1 MRKHRQ
7 QAPSRNVQALAELG
21 LFSAGLMHEIKNALQ
36 AIANALFL
44 LSEEHSLTPTI
55 RQEVAIARRELSR
68 ALDLSAQTLALT
80 REENPVDLSLG
91 DLLEEVLSTY
101 SAKIAYKHFTV
112 ERQYE
117 FDGKI
122 QGSPGAIRQVFSNI
136 VLNALESAP
145 FETGKLVIHTYAC
158 RSSRNGKTPGV
169 QIDFADN
176 GPGIPDQ
183 NKKKVFQPLF
193 STKIGKGTGLGL
205 WVAQR
210 LVLQQHGQISLVS
223 RRGGVNSGTCF
234 SVFLPLSP
242 NRSRMTPLR
251 AAIVRSTNAHS
262 S

>member
-7 QAPSRNVQALAELG
+7 QAPSRNVHALAELG

-44 LSEEHSLTPTI
+44 LSEERSLTPTI

-80 REENPVDLSLG
+80 REENPVALCLG

-101 SAKIAYKHFTV
+101 SAKTAYKHFTV

-122 QGSPGAIRQVFSNI
+122 QGSPDAIRQVFSNI

-145 FETGKLVIHTYAC
+145 F
-158 RSSRNGKTPGV
+158 
-169 QIDFADN
+169 
-176 GPGIPDQ
+176 
-183 NKKKVFQPLF
+183 
-193 STKIGKGTGLGL
+193 
-205 WVAQR
+205 
-210 LVLQQHGQISLVS
+210 
-223 RRGGVNSGTCF
+223 
-234 SVFLPLSP
+234 
-242 NRSRMTPLR
+242 
-251 AAIVRSTNAHS
+251 
-262 S
+262 